1 MSTDWVNTVLIAL
14 EEDSILLPNLAVAE
28 VLAKEALQKAGD
40 GTAAL
45 AGHVQWN
52 GRQIPVINF
61 ETLNGAAP
69 KREISRRSRVTLLH
83 SVGGHGLETIGVMTL
98 GYPHLVTL
106 NREAV
111 QPAPL
116 RDTDRSDL
124 VIARVHIS
132 SQEVLVPDFE
142 TIENELLRLS
152 APADVT
158 H

>member
-1 MSTDWVNTVLIAL
+1 MSTDWVNAVLIAL

-40 GTAAL
+40 GTATL

-69 KREISRRSRVTLLH
+69 KQEISKRSRVTLLH
-83 SVGGHGLETIGVMTL
+83 SIGGNALTVGVMTQ

-111 QPAPL
+111 QPAAL

-124 VIARVHIS
+124 VIARVRIS
-132 SQEVLVPDFE
+132 NQEVLVPDFE

-152 APADVT
+152 APDAAT

>member
-1 MSTDWVNTVLIAL
+1 MSLDWVNAVLIAL

-28 VLAKEALQKAGD
+28 VLPKDALQKAGD

-52 GRQIPVINF
+52 GRQIPVVNF
-61 ETLNGAAP
+61 ETLNGAPP
-69 KREISRRSRVTLLH
+69 KREISKRTRVTLLH
-83 SVGGHGLETIGVMTL
+83 SIGGHSLETIGVMTQ

-111 QPAPL
+111 QPADL
-116 RDTDRSDL
+116 RETDRRDL
-124 VIARVHIS
+124 VIARVRIS

-142 TIENELLRLS
+142 TLEYELLRLQVPS
-152 APADVT
+152 PT
-158 H
+158 EH